1 MMHETDE
8 ELIQKLIN
16 HDETAFD
23 ELYRR
28 YEKRLYDLAYRLSSN
43 DADAKDAVQD
53 TFYEVHRSIHT
64 LREPKY
70 FSLWIRKVLLSKIK
84 TIFAKNK
91 DMVLPDHDYR
101 FLNHLEEN
109 KDFLPIDHMHYESDQ
124 LQLQDF
130 INQLAPHYREVLIL
144 TYFEHLKN
152 QEISEL
158 LDVPIGTVKSRL
170 NMARSILKQNIETY
184 EKKNNVK
191 LDFHGDVL
199 AACLLQ
205 GGIATLLPKHKG
217 SFFHGSHI
225 MAGGFTSI
233 VKFVA
238 CVVLLGGGSMA
249 VASYMDQRN
258 DSESSKQ
265 YQNTMAPTTKKVSN
279 ETNFTPVT
287 LDGKT
292 YQTPYQAYLAIKEYM
307 HCTYELEQATSEQLN
322 YINNLYVSLK
332 EEHGVYYNLLEKQ
345 GWINK
350 FEKLSN
356 HSYH

>member
-1 MMHETDE
+1 MHTTDE
-8 ELIQKLIN
+8 ELVQRLIN

-23 ELYRR
+23 ELYHR

-70 FSLWIRKVLLSKIK
+70 FSLWIRKILLSKIK
-84 TIFAKNK
+84 SIFAKNK
-91 DMVLPDHDYR
+91 EMVLPDHDYR
-101 FLNHLEEN
+101 FMNHLEEN
-109 KDFLPIDHMHYESDQ
+109 KDFLPNDAMHYDSDH

-144 TYFEHLKN
+144 TYYEQLKN

-199 AACLLQ
+199 SACLLQ
-205 GGIATLLPKHKG
+205 GGIASLFAKQKAS
-217 SFFHGSHI
+217 SFFNGSNF
-225 MAGGFTSI
+225 MVGGFTSVFKI
-233 VKFVA
+233 VA
-238 CVVLLGGGSMA
+238 CVAILGGGTMA
-249 VASYMDQRN
+249 VGSYINQKN
-258 DSESSKQ
+258 NTEPKEQ
-265 YQNTMAPTTKKVSN
+265 YQNTMAPTTQRVST
-279 ETNFTPVT
+279 EINFTPVT

-292 YQTPYQAYLAIKEYM
+292 YKTPYQAYLGIKEYM
-307 HCTYELEQATSEQLN
+307 HCTYELEQATPEQLN
-322 YINNLYVSLK
+322 HINDLYVSLK

-345 GWINK
+345 GWNNK

-356 HSYH
+356 HSYN